1 MEYEPV
7 IGLEIH
13 AELKTK
19 TKMFC
24 DCLNDSLEK
33 IPNKNICPIC
43 LGHPGVLPT
52 INKEAVRKVLLVG
65 LALNSEIPHHSKFD
79 RKNYFYPDLPKGYQ
93 ISQYDEPLCKG
104 GELSLYLADDE
115 ELEKKKI
122 KITRIHLEEDTGK
135 LIHQQERNVT
145 LIDFNRAG
153 VPLMELVTEP
163 VIKSSIE
170 AKLFCQSL
178 QLLLKHLDVSEADME
193 KGQMRC
199 EVNISLIPKTERSS
213 QKLGTKVEVKN
224 LNSFRAVE
232 RAIEYEIKRQ
242 KEILEKEE
250 KIIQETRGWDP
261 QKEIT
266 YSQRAKE
273 EAQDYRYFPEPDL
286 PPLNVYEIFDFEKLE
301 EELKELPWQRKERI
315 KKEFEISSKEANI
328 FLYDFEAL
336 KFLEETIDLFKKEN
350 KDLKKAV
357 NLVKNY
363 LLTDILGIKEKEG
376 LSWKDIKINP
386 LNFFKIINHLLE
398 DKISS
403 RVAKDVLMEIVTTG
417 EDPLKIIKER
427 KLEKVEDSSLINQ
440 VIEEVINENQKAIE
454 DYKKGKTTALQFLV
468 GKAMAKLK
476 GAADPK
482 KLLSLIEKELK
493 DN

>member
-33 IPNKNICPIC
+33 VPNKNICPIC

-135 LIHQQERNVT
+135 LIHQQEKNVT

-242 KEILEKEE
+242 KEILEKGE

-266 YSQRAKE
+266 YSQRTKE

-286 PPLNVYEIFDFEKLE
+286 PPLNVYEIFDFEKLK
-301 EELKELPWQRKERI
+301 EELKELSWQKKERI

-386 LNFFKIINHLLE
+386 LNFFKIINYLLE

-403 RVAKDVLMEIVTTG
+403 RVAKDILMEIVTTG

-468 GKAMAKLK
+468 GKAMAKLR

-482 KLLSLIEKELK
+482 KLEELIRNKLSS
-493 DN
+493 